1 LELMPESLPSMEVFL
16 SNGKHCFSF
25 QQKELVNNDD

>member
-1 LELMPESLPSMEVFL
+1 MEVFL

-25 QQKELVNNDD
+25 QQNDLTKSDD